1 MSDVA
6 ITAAAAAA
14 PARRRVPGA
23 GRVGLVLLGLMAL
36 AALLAPIVAPHDPEA
51 VDPSRIMQ
59 PPTAQHLFGT
69 DSLGRDVLSRTI
81 FGLRTS
87 LAVAVGSV
95 AFSAALA
102 IPLGALAG
110 YFRRWVD
117 TAISR
122 PLDLLLVLPPL
133 LLAVG
138 LITILGPGALIA
150 GIAIAL
156 IYLPILARVM
166 RGSALETA
174 SLPYVEGAR
183 ARGAGHLRVLLGHL
197 IPNSV
202 GPVLVQVSIL
212 GGFALQIEA
221 ALSFL
226 GLGTQPP
233 TPSLGLML
241 ADGRNTLTQAPW
253 AEVFPGIVLA
263 LAVLGFILVGDSLRM
278 RLDPHGLS
286 E

>member
-1 MSDVA
+1 MSAAPTVADVA
-6 ITAAAAAA
+6 T
-14 PARRRVPGA
+14 PPSRRRTPSA
-23 GRVGLVLLGLMAL
+23 GWVGL
-36 AALLAPIVAPHDPEA
+36 ALLAVMVVLAVLAPLVAPHDPEA
-51 VDPSRIMQ
+51 VDPARIMQ
-59 PPTAQHLFGT
+59 PPSASHLFGT
-69 DSLGRDVLSRTI
+69 DSLGRDVLSRSV
-81 FGLRTS
+81 FALRAS

-95 AFSAALA
+95 ALSATLA

-133 LLAVG
+133 LLAVA
-138 LITILGPGALIA
+138 LITILGPGALVA

-174 SLPYVEGAR
+174 ALPYVEGAR
-183 ARGAGHLRVLLGHL
+183 ARGAGHLRVLVGHL
-197 IPNSV
+197 VPNAV

-253 AEVFPGIVLA
+253 AEVFPGLVLA
-263 LAVLGFILVGDSLRM
+263 LAVLAFILVGDSLRA

>member
-1 MSDVA
+1 MNA
-6 ITAAAAAA
+6 PTAADVVTR
-14 PARRRVPGA
+14 PSRRRTLGA
-23 GRVGLVLLGLMAL
+23 GWVGLGLLGLMAAL
-36 AALLAPIVAPHDPEA
+36 AVLAPLVAPHDPEA
-51 VDPSRIMQ
+51 VDPARIMQ
-59 PPTAQHLFGT
+59 PPSGQHLFGT
-69 DSLGRDVLSRTI
+69 DVLGRDVLSRTV
-81 FGLRTS
+81 FALRTS

-95 AFSAALA
+95 ALSAALA

-133 LLAVG
+133 LLAVA
-138 LITILGPGALIA
+138 LITILGPGALVA

-183 ARGAGHLRVLLGHL
+183 ARGAAHLRVLSGHL
-197 IPNSV
+197 VPNAV

-212 GGFALQIEA
+212 AGFALQIEA

-241 ADGRNTLTQAPW
+241 AEGRDTLTQAPW
-253 AEVFPGIVLA
+253 AEVFPGLVLA
-263 LAVLGFILVGDSLRM
+263 LAVLGFILVGDSLRT

>member
-1 MSDVA
+1 MSATTVADVA
-6 ITAAAAAA
+6 TP
-14 PARRRVPGA
+14 PARRRTLGA
-23 GRVGLVLLGLMAL
+23 GWVGLGLLGVMAAL
-36 AALLAPIVAPHDPEA
+36 AVLAPLVAPHDPEA
-51 VDPSRIMQ
+51 VDPARIMQ
-59 PPTAQHLFGT
+59 PPGGTYLFGT
-69 DSLGRDVLSRTI
+69 DSLGRDVLSRTV
-81 FGLRTS
+81 FALRAS

-95 AFSAALA
+95 ALSAALA

-133 LLAVG
+133 LLAVA
-138 LITILGPGALIA
+138 LITILGPGALVA

-174 SLPYVEGAR
+174 ALPYVEGAR
-183 ARGAGHLRVLLGHL
+183 ARGAGHLRVLVGHVV
-197 IPNSV
+197 PNSV

-253 AEVFPGIVLA
+253 AEVFPGLVLA
-263 LAVLGFILVGDSLRM
+263 LAVLGFILVGDSLRA

>member
-1 MSDVA
+1 MSAAPTVADVA
-6 ITAAAAAA
+6 T
-14 PARRRVPGA
+14 PPSRRRTLSA
-23 GRVGLVLLGLMAL
+23 GWVGLG
-36 AALLAPIVAPHDPEA
+36 LLAVMVVLAVLAPLVAPHDPEA
-51 VDPSRIMQ
+51 VDPARIMQ
-59 PPTAQHLFGT
+59 PPSVSHLFGT
-69 DSLGRDVLSRTI
+69 DSLGRDVLSRTV
-81 FGLRTS
+81 FALRAS

-95 AFSAALA
+95 ALSATLA

-110 YFRRWVD
+110 YFGRWVD

-133 LLAVG
+133 LLAVA
-138 LITILGPGALIA
+138 LITILGPGALVA

-174 SLPYVEGAR
+174 ALPYVEGAR
-183 ARGAGHLRVLLGHL
+183 ARGAGHLRVLVGHL
-197 IPNSV
+197 VPNAV

-253 AEVFPGIVLA
+253 AEVFPGLVLA
-263 LAVLGFILVGDSLRM
+263 LAVLAFILVGDSLRA